1 MECWQR
7 LNFIIKGR
15 QDIGKENIPDYAG
28 AKELFLPVT
37 GTEGTVMS
45 LIVHLHLVL
54 LWRNVF
60 VTLEKFDKVTAVIET
75 TVISNASNGRISGAE
90 HGAGSFNTVVV

>member
-7 LNFIIKGR
+7 LNFIIKGQ

-45 LIVHLHLVL
+45 LIVHLHL
-54 LWRNVF
+54 RIAAAPYG
-60 VTLEKFDKVTAVIET
+60 TAQT
-75 TVISNASNGRISGAE
+75 G
-90 HGAGSFNTVVV
+90 F